1 MTGVCLSLVKFNF
14 SGPHGIYRHYLPG
27 PSSLCTVHLI
37 LLLLN
42 GVALT
47 FCVCNRHSQLV
58 KALPCATQ
66 FALGTNPTV
75 LPNCQPFDVQTK
87 GSALNLYNSTT
98 YYDDLLWAAAWM
110 YKATGDQNYLKDAED
125 FYVRHLY
132 SEQGSEKLLYNW
144 NSYYW
149 AANVLLVNVR
159 VLFKQSFGSC

>member
-1 MTGVCLSLVKFNF
+1 M
-14 SGPHGIYRHYLPG
+14 
-27 PSSLCTVHLI
+27 
-37 LLLLN
+37 
-42 GVALT
+42 
-47 FCVCNRHSQLV
+47 
-58 KALPCATQ
+58 
-66 FALGTNPTV
+66 
-75 LPNCQPFDVQTK
+75 
-87 GSALNLYNSTT
+87 NLYNSTT

-110 YKATGDQNYLKDAED
+110 YKATRDQNYLKDAED